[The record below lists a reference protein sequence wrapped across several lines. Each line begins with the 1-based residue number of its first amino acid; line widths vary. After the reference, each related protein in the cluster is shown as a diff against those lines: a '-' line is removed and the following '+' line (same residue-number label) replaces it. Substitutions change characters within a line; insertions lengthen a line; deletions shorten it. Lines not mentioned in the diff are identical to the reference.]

1 MKTEL
6 YKEFMFEA
14 AHHLP
19 HVPA

>member
-19 HVPA
+19 HVP